1 MAVSWIA
8 YSIENVLGQSK
19 WKLIV
24 LSAQAQI
31 KVAVHCLVMRT
42 IGNKQYMLN
51 GLYKICADLPDQ
63 RLGYRLLC
71 LDICTE

>member
-31 KVAVHCLVMRT
+31 KVAVHCLVMTNENRWKQT
-42 IGNKQYMLN
+42 IYAKWPVQ
-51 GLYKICADLPDQ
+51 K
-63 RLGYRLLC
+63 LC
-71 LDICTE
+71 GVT